1 VVQIVT
7 IIVSVVLEWIKIDT
21 SIIWYLI
28 FSEKRKQPAAAQFT
42 FDKVNGFFKT
52 CKYEIA

>member
-7 IIVSVVLEWIKIDT
+7 IIVSVVLEGIKIDT

>member
-1 VVQIVT
+1 VT
-7 IIVSVVLEWIKIDT
+7 IIVSVVLEGIKIDT

-28 FSEKRKQPAAAQFT
+28 LFSEKRKQPAAAQFT